1 MMSRQF
7 VLVVEDE
14 EDIMEV
20 IRFNLEKEG
29 YEVHQAL
36 SGEKAL
42 QVIENNL
49 PSLVLLDLMLPGING
64 LDLCRIFKQ
73 NDRTKAIPVIMLTA
87 KSEDADIVAG
97 LEMGAEDYITKP
109 FSPRVLLARVRTVLR
124 RRESGVKDDSSVIQ
138 VEGMQIHPGRH
149 EVTMGENV
157 VDLTPSEFRIL
168 HYLARRPGW
177 VYSRD
182 QIIDAIR
189 GHGYV
194 VTDRAIDVQVV
205 GLRKKLGDCGKLI
218 ETVRGIGYRFRDRR

>member
-1 MMSRQF
+1 MMSRQS

-64 LDLCRIFKQ
+64 LDLCRILKQ

-124 RRESGVKDDSSVIQ
+124 LSL
-138 VEGMQIHPGRH
+138 IH
-149 EVTMGENV
+149 
-157 VDLTPSEFRIL
+157 I
-168 HYLARRPGW
+168 
-177 VYSRD
+177 
-182 QIIDAIR
+182 
-189 GHGYV
+189 
-194 VTDRAIDVQVV
+194 
-205 GLRKKLGDCGKLI
+205 
-218 ETVRGIGYRFRDRR
+218 

>member
-1 MMSRQF
+1 MSRQS

-124 RRESGVKDDSSVIQ
+124 RRETGVKDDSSVIQ

-205 GLRKKLGDCGKLI
+205 GLRKKLGDYGKLI